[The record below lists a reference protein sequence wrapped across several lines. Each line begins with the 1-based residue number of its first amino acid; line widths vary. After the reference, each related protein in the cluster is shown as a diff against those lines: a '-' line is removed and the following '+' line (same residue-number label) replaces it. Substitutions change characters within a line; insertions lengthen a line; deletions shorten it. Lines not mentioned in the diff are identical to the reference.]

1 MLSFA
6 YPKLLYLL
14 LTIPVIAAIY
24 FQSRVSRRKRLR
36 RFGQIKVVRA
46 MMPDASRY
54 MGWIKLTIECLA
66 LAFIIIALAR
76 PYTTSAD
83 ASAKEE
89 ETVSRG
95 IEVMI
100 CVDVS
105 NSMLAS
111 STDDPRGVSRLQ
123 RAKFILEKLIDKM
136 NDDKVGLIVFAGD
149 AYTQLP
155 ITSDYISAKMFLNG
169 INTDMVP
176 TQGTAIGAAI
186 DMAINS
192 FTPDS
197 EFRKA
202 IIVIT
207 DGENFEDN
215 AVEEARR
222 AASAGI
228 QVDVIGIGG
237 GKGSPIPM
245 NGGEYL
251 KDQQGKV
258 VMTALNESMAKEI
271 AQAGDGIYLSGG
283 SSSVVGDLDSH
294 LDKLGKTEF
303 KRRTASSAANEL
315 FPIAAI
321 LAILML
327 VIDGMLPYCKIS
339 WLRDINFFTK
349 QSSVKK
355 DENGK

>member
-14 LTIPVIAAIY
+14 LIIPVIAAIY

-245 NGGEYL
+245 TGGEYL

>member
-54 MGWIKLTIECLA
+54 MGWIKLTVECLA

-123 RAKFILEKLIDKM
+123 RAKFILVKPIDKM

-303 KRRTASSAANEL
+303 KRRMASSAANEL

-327 VIDGMLPYCKIS
+327 VVDGMLPYCKIS

>member
-14 LTIPVIAAIY
+14 LTIPLIAAIY

-54 MGWIKLTIECLA
+54 MGWIKLTVECLA

-303 KRRTASSAANEL
+303 KRRMASSAANEL

-327 VIDGMLPYCKIS
+327 VVDGMLPYCKIS

>member
-83 ASAKEE
+83 AAAKEE

-245 NGGEYL
+245 NGDEYL

>member
-6 YPKLLYLL
+6 NPKLLYLL

-327 VIDGMLPYCKIS
+327 MIDGMLPYCKIS

>member
-89 ETVSRG
+89 ETMSRG

>member
-6 YPKLLYLL
+6 NPKLLYLL

-202 IIVIT
+202 IIVLT

-327 VIDGMLPYCKIS
+327 MIDGMLPYCKIS

>member
-327 VIDGMLPYCKIS
+327 MIDGMLPYCKIS

>member
-54 MGWIKLTIECLA
+54 MGWIKLTVECLA

-303 KRRTASSAANEL
+303 KRRMASSAANGL

-327 VIDGMLPYCKIS
+327 VVDGMLPYCKIS

>member
-6 YPKLLYLL
+6 NPKLLYLL

-237 GKGSPIPM
+237 CKGSPIPM

-327 VIDGMLPYCKIS
+327 MIDGMLPYCKIS